1 MNIMYISTKIL
12 ITTPGSNLKYIDTFS
27 YLPISKVITAPDI
40 IKPTKAPQNARL
52 IKLNRVKNTSPE
64 KIPIT
69 KDLRGLND
77 MIIHP
82 IPLDI
87 KNMENWLI

>member
-1 MNIMYISTKIL
+1 MYISTKTL
-12 ITTPGSNLKYIDTFS
+12 ITTPGSNLKYMDTFS
-27 YLPISKVITAPDI
+27 YLPIRKVITAPDI
-40 IKPTKAPQNARL
+40 TNPTRAPQNAKL
-52 IKLNRVKNTSPE
+52 IILNRVKNTSPE

-82 IPLDI
+82 IPFII
-87 KNMENWLI
+87 KI